1 MTSKRTIS
9 KHNIL
14 GVRILGP
21 FLKDLIPVLINGMKY
36 SENDIMALKGDEV
49 SLIIFFYLNRYFI
62 VF

>member
-1 MTSKRTIS
+1 MNS
-9 KHNIL
+9 

-49 SLIIFFYLNRYFI
+49 FNYFPSKQVFYCPLG
-62 VF
+62 

>member
-1 MTSKRTIS
+1 MNS
-9 KHNIL
+9 

-49 SLIIFFYLNRYFI
+49 NTGFYGFIIQTVDL
-62 VF
+62 